1 MTDLNILLVGGTGSI
16 GRHVARVATAAGHS
30 IRILSRQGG
39 AHTVR
44 GDLTDPAS
52 LADAVRDIDAVIFTH
67 GTHGA
72 EAGYRDVDYG
82 GVRNVLEA
90 VGDRPLRI
98 ALMTAIGVTYREG
111 SYNRSNRAHDWK
123 RRAERIVR
131 ASGHGYT
138 IVRPSW
144 FDYNDDNQHELHLL
158 QGDTRTSGSPA
169 DGVIS
174 REQLAEVLLAALT
187 SDAANGKTFELVAE
201 RGPAQTDLEPLFAAL
216 APDTGLDGAKDA
228 ENMPVSEEPAAVR
241 DDLDRIA
248 PRRG

>member
-1 MTDLNILLVGGTGSI
+1 MSALTILLVGGTGSI

-39 AHTVR
+39 VDTVR
-44 GDLTDPAS
+44 GDLTDSAS

-82 GVRNVLEA
+82 GVRNVLQA

-98 ALMTAIGVTYREG
+98 ALMTAIGVTYRDG
-111 SYNRSNRAHDWK
+111 ACNRSNRAHDWK
-123 RRAERIVR
+123 RRAERLVR
-131 ASGHGYT
+131 ASGNGYT

-144 FDYNDDNQHELHLL
+144 FDHNDDDQHELHFL

-174 REQLAEVLLAALT
+174 RAQLAEVLVASLT
-187 SDAANGKTFELVAE
+187 SEAANGKTFELVAE

-216 APDTGLDGAKDA
+216 EPDDGIDGAKDA
-228 ENMPVSEEPAAVR
+228 DTMPLSDEPASVR
-241 DDLDRIA
+241 EDLARVA
-248 PRRG
+248 PGT

>member
-30 IRILSRQGG
+30 IRILSRRGG
-39 AHTVR
+39 PDTVR
-44 GDLTDPAS
+44 GDLTDSAS
-52 LADAVRDIDAVIFTH
+52 LADAVRDTDAVIFTH

-90 VGDRPLRI
+90 VGDRPVRI
-98 ALMTAIGVTYREG
+98 ALMTAIGVTYRDG
-111 SYNRSNRAHDWK
+111 AYNRSNRAHDWK
-123 RRAERIVR
+123 RRAERLVR
-131 ASGHGYT
+131 ASGHDYT

-144 FDYNDDNQHELHLL
+144 FDYNADDQYELHLL

-174 REQLAEVLLAALT
+174 REQLAEVLVAVLS
-187 SDAANGKTFELVAE
+187 SDAAIGKTFELVAE
-201 RGPAQTDLEPLFAAL
+201 RGPAQADLEPLFAAL
-216 APDTGLDGAKDA
+216 EPDAGLDGAKDA
-228 ENMPVSEEPAAVR
+228 DNMPVADEPASVR
-241 DDLDRIA
+241 EDLDRIT
-248 PRRG
+248 PRG